1 MRMGGTS
8 RRGHTCVT
16 VLAAIF
22 LSMSASLALA
32 QGGALPADVAQA
44 LDAAIAAGSSAA
56 DNAAIS
62 AAIARAPSHDD
73 VAARTQLRISE
84 TAITE
89 AVVSGIA
96 RHPGSTSAIVGAA
109 IQRAPGFRDAIVHR
123 SGIAFPAFT
132 NEIAAGAGMAP
143 PPVPPAYT
151 PQPSYAALATYA
163 PASGYTASP
172 VPPAYTPQPSYAA
185 LAIYAPA
192 SGYTASPAYAPAPVY
207 APAPSYT
214 QTQGYVTY
222 DQPTVIAGSD
232 QATTAPGETAMRSEA
247 TAPGRAGP
255 WFGISEVRLGV
266 HHHDAGIFGR
276 NKEDGVDVSVEV
288 RLVRFTGGFWDT
300 IWQPRAH
307 LGVNI
312 NSEGDT
318 SSAHTGLTWD
328 WQIWGPFF
336 GSFELGGAVH
346 DGETSTSALD
356 RKELGSRV
364 LFREALEIGYRFEG
378 HHALSLRFD
387 HMSNASLADNNEGL
401 GTVGVVY
408 GYSF

>member
-8 RRGHTCVT
+8 RRRLASVT
-16 VLAAIF
+16 VLATLF

-44 LDAAIAAGSSAA
+44 LDAAIAAGNSAA

-62 AAIARAPSHDD
+62 AAIARAPAHND
-73 VAARTQLRISE
+73 VAARTRLRIAE

-96 RHPGSTSAIVGAA
+96 RHPGSASAIVGAA
-109 IQRAPGFRDAIVHR
+109 IQRAPGYRDAIVHR
-123 SGIAFPAFT
+123 AGIAFPAFT
-132 NEIAAGAGMAP
+132 SEIAAGAGMAP
-143 PPVPPAYT
+143 PPAPPAYT

-163 PASGYTASP
+163 PASGG
-172 VPPAYTPQPSYAA
+172 
-185 LAIYAPA
+185 IAP
-192 SGYTASPAYAPAPVY
+192 PAYAPAPVY
-207 APAPSYT
+207 APTPSYT

-222 DQPTVIAGSD
+222 DQPTVMAGSD
-232 QATTAPGETAMRSEA
+232 PAITAPGATAMRPEA

-266 HHHDAGIFGR
+266 HHHDGGVFGR
-276 NKEDGVDVSVEV
+276 NKEDGVDVSIEA
-288 RLVRFTGGFWDT
+288 RFARFTGGFWDT
-300 IWQPRAH
+300 IGQPRAH

-312 NSEGDT
+312 NSAGDT
-318 SSAHTGLTWD
+318 SSAYAGLTWD

-346 DGETSTSALD
+346 DGKTSTIKLD

-364 LFREALEIGYRFEG
+364 LFREALEIGYRFQG

-401 GTVGVVY
+401 DTVGVVY

>member
-1 MRMGGTS
+1 MGGAS

-16 VLAAIF
+16 VLATFI

-32 QGGALPADVAQA
+32 QGGALPADVVAA
-44 LDAAIAAGSSAA
+44 LDAAIAAGDSAA

-62 AAIARAPSHDD
+62 AAIARAPAHND
-73 VAARTQLRISE
+73 VAARTQLRISK

-109 IQRAPGFRDAIVHR
+109 IERAPSYRDAIVR
-123 SGIAFPAFT
+123 RAGIAFPAFA

-143 PPVPPAYT
+143 PPAPPAYT

-163 PASGYTASP
+163 PASGG
-172 VPPAYTPQPSYAA
+172 
-185 LAIYAPA
+185 IAP
-192 SGYTASPAYAPAPVY
+192 PAYAPAPVY
-207 APAPSYT
+207 APTPSYT
-214 QTQGYVTY
+214 QTPTYTQTPGYVTY
-222 DQPTVIAGSD
+222 DQPTVMAGSD
-232 QATTAPGETAMRSEA
+232 QATTAPDATAMRSEA

-276 NKEDGVDVSVEV
+276 NKEDGFDVSIEARFA
-288 RLVRFTGGFWDT
+288 RLTGGFWDT
-300 IWQPRAH
+300 IGQPRAH

-318 SSAHTGLTWD
+318 SSAYTGLTWD
-328 WQIWGPFF
+328 WQIWGPVFF
-336 GSFELGGAVH
+336 SLDLGGAVH
-346 DGETSTSALD
+346 DGKTSTIKLD

-364 LFREALEIGYRFEG
+364 LFREAVEIGYRFEG
-378 HHALSLRFD
+378 HHALSLRLD
-387 HMSNASLADNNEGL
+387 HMSNASITDNNEGL
-401 GTVGVVY
+401 DTVGVIY

>member
-1 MRMGGTS
+1 MVNGGMS
-8 RRGHTCVT
+8 RRGHACVT
-16 VLAAIF
+16 VLATIF

-44 LDAAIAAGSSAA
+44 LDAAIAAGNSAA

-73 VAARTQLRISE
+73 VAARTRLRISE

-109 IQRAPGFRDAIVHR
+109 IQRAPSYRDAIVHR
-123 SGIAFPAFT
+123 AGIAFPAFT
-132 NEIAAGAGMAP
+132 SEIAAGAGMAP
-143 PPVPPAYT
+143 PPAPPAYT
-151 PQPSYAALATYA
+151 PQPSYAALAAYA
-163 PASGYTASP
+163 PASGYAASP
-172 VPPAYTPQPSYAA
+172 T
-185 LAIYAPA
+185 
-192 SGYTASPAYAPAPVY
+192 YAPAPVY

-214 QTQGYVTY
+214 QTPSYVTY
-222 DQPTVIAGSD
+222 DRPTVMAGSD

-276 NKEDGVDVSVEV
+276 NKEDGVDVSIEA
-288 RLVRFTGGFWDT
+288 RFTRFTGGFWDT
-300 IWQPRAH
+300 IGHPRAH

-318 SSAHTGLTWD
+318 SSAYTGLTWD
-328 WQIWGPFF
+328 WQVWGPVFF
-336 GSFELGGAVH
+336 SFELGGAVH
-346 DGETSTSALD
+346 DGKTSTIKLD

-364 LFREALEIGYRFEG
+364 LFREAIEIGYRFQG

-387 HMSNASLADNNEGL
+387 HMSNASIADNNEGL
-401 GTVGVVY
+401 DTVGVVY